1 MQDHDF
7 GGVCVRF
14 DYLQEAVAVVVG
26 TSILRDLRRTVRS
39 DEQQTAPETP
49 TEY

>member
-1 MQDHDF
+1 MCAVRLSGGGDGGGG
-7 GGVCVRF
+7 GGV
-14 DYLQEAVAVVVG
+14 A
-26 TSILRDLRRTVRS
+26 SILRDLRRTVRS